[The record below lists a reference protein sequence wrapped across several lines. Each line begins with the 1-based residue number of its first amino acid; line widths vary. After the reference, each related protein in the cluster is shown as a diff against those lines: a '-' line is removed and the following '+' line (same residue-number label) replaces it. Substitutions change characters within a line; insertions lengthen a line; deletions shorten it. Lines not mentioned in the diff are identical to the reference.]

1 MVVTLPWL
9 LRSLTPKWYDY
20 SSLKMC
26 RTDRLQPLNV
36 NDTDLEPSMAEFPE
50 ERVGFTDMTFS
61 LIRFEVTNILR
72 DILYVPPG
80 PNKCTEFFANLTIPE
95 KEKWIRDCHQRL
107 EDKYL
112 RNSDMSIPLFWVTAT
127 ISRLIMS
134 KMWLIVYHP
143 YQRRDGGK

>member
-1 MVVTLPWL
+1 MT
-9 LRSLTPKWYDY
+9 
-20 SSLKMC
+20 
-26 RTDRLQPLNV
+26 
-36 NDTDLEPSMAEFPE
+36 EFPQ
-50 ERVGFTDMTFS
+50 ERIGFTDMTFS

-95 KEKWIRDCHQRL
+95 KEKWISDCHQRL

-127 ISRLIMS
+127 ISRLVMS

-143 YQRRDGGK
+143 HQRRDGGKYSVYR